1 MSGGGRLSLRGSGP
15 GRMHWYQDVRDD
27 YYEQLTGVIKAPSA
41 RFSGKL
47 IWHDKPGQPVEAA
60 DCEIYALH
68 AAYSLRL
75 HTWKNDRWDEYESQL
90 KQGDM
95 FGGKEPAAA
104 APPRR
109 RKSSYWN

>member
-1 MSGGGRLSLRGSGP
+1 
-15 GRMHWYQDVRDD
+15 
-27 YYEQLTGVIKAPSA
+27 VIKAPSA

-75 HTWKNDRWDEYESQL
+75 HTWKDDRWDEYESQL